1 MLVGSSQGSYPWCA
15 GSSPATA
22 SKFLTFKTNK
32 MAVSKNK
39 TIAAEAVTDE
49 MIAEWKAKY
58 GSVFKF
64 EVDDKVAYF
73 KSPDRKIVGASTTA
87 SDNVA
92 GNEMIANNCFLA
104 GDEIILTDDGYFY
117 SLSRELLPKMIKS
130 KVGKS
135 MEL

>member
-1 MLVGSSQGSYPWCA
+1 
-15 GSSPATA
+15 
-22 SKFLTFKTNK
+22 